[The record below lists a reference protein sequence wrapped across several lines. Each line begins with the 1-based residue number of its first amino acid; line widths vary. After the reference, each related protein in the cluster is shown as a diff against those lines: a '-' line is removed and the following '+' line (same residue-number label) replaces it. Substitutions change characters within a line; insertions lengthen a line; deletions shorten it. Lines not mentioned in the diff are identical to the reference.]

1 MRIDRGWGTV
11 PAFARVIHGAL
22 FADIGHAW
30 NEDFDASDA
39 IVSIGAELSLDAVIG
54 FRLPLTFT
62 AGAAWVSQDR
72 GASVFGRIG
81 RAF

>member
-1 MRIDRGWGTV
+1 MADRSRLGHR
-11 PAFARVIHGAL
+11 ACIRARDPRSR
-22 FADIGHAW
+22 DIGHAW
-30 NEDFDASDA
+30 DADFDASDA

-62 AGAAWVSQDR
+62 GGAAWVSQDR
-72 GASVFGRIG
+72 GVSVFGRIG